1 MAHLI
6 EFDTQS
12 KIIRVTAQGEMND
25 QDAEDLYWSVHSF
38 LGIHEVHGGILD
50 LSPVTSVTVSMDT
63 VRRLSKNPPLFKE
76 PTVRVIVAA
85 GDLIFGMARMFQI
98 SRSEIHS
105 DLHVVR
111 TLEEAYEIHG
121 LKSPKFEAA

>member
-1 MAHLI
+1 MSHVI
-6 EFDTQS
+6 KFDTES
-12 KIIRVTAQGEMND
+12 KIIRVTAHGELKD
-25 QDAEDLYWSVHSF
+25 EDAEELYWSVHSF
-38 LGIHEVHGGILD
+38 LGSHEVHGGILD
-50 LSPVTSVTVSMDT
+50 LSPVTSVAVSMET

-76 PTVRVIVAA
+76 PTVRVIVASS
-85 GDLIFGMARMFQI
+85 DLIFGMARMFQI